1 MSGRCEM
8 TVSLC
13 IIAYNE
19 EKALPSLLRDVLSQ
33 TYPKRKTEIVL
44 VNSGSSDGTGKMM
57 TDFCQQN
64 EADYQKITLLDNPER
79 IQAAG
84 WNTAIKKAAG
94 EIIIRVDAHA
104 SIPPEFIE
112 KNVLTIQSGEYVC
125 GGARPSNI
133 LDSTP
138 FREMLLLAESS
149 MFGSSIAGYRR
160 KSEGKRYV
168 SSLFHGA
175 YRREVFAKVGGFNK
189 DLGRTED
196 NELHWRIRQ
205 NGYRICQ
212 SDEIISY
219 QNIRPSLSGMLRQK
233 YGNGKWIGLTTGV
246 CPKCLSIF
254 HFVPFCFVM
263 ALILSAVLCVIG
275 VSIGSSLLILPLLI
289 IAAAYLG
296 ADFLMSVTAFLS
308 AKKKHP
314 CMLLLFLI
322 FPVLHIVYGVG
333 TLVGLISLPHW
344 KSRLDDSAQRE
355 IEEVKKCV
363 AANTILEE
371 NI

>member
-1 MSGRCEM
+1 M

-19 EKALPSLLRDVLSQ
+19 EFALPSLLKDVLSQ
-33 TYPKRKTEIVL
+33 TYPKIRTEIIL
-44 VNSGSSDGTGKMM
+44 VDAGSEDDTKKLMM
-57 TDFCQQN
+57 DFCEQHKN
-64 EADYQKITLLDNPER
+64 EYYKASVLDNPEK

-84 WNTAIKKAAG
+84 WNTAIKYASG
-94 EIIIRVDAHA
+94 DIIIRVDAHA
-104 SIPPEFIE
+104 SVPEDFVE
-112 KNVLTIQSGEYVC
+112 KNVLTIEDGEYVC

-133 LDSTP
+133 LDPTP
-138 FREMLLLAESS
+138 YREMLLLAESS

-175 YRREVFAKVGGFNK
+175 YRREVFEKVGGFNK

-196 NELHWRIRQ
+196 NELHWRIRK
-205 NGYRICQ
+205 NGYKICQ

-219 QNIRPSLSGMLRQK
+219 QNIRPSLSKMLEQK
-233 YGNGKWIGLTTGV
+233 YGNGKWIGLTVGV

-263 ALILSAVLCVIG
+263 AVLMGIVMFIAG
-275 VSIGSSLLILPLLI
+275 VCTGISWLTVPI
-289 IAAAYLG
+289 IALLALYFL
-296 ADFLMSVTAFLS
+296 ADFVMSVTAIIS
-308 AKKKHP
+308 AEKKYP
-314 CMLLLFLI
+314 CMLMLFII
-322 FPVLHIVYGVG
+322 FPMLHIVYGVG
-333 TLVGLISLPHW
+333 TLIGLITLPFW
-344 KSRLDDSAQRE
+344 KSSLDGSAERE

-363 AANTILEE
+363 ATNTILED
-371 NI
+371 